1 MKTLIKTILC
11 VLIVYSTQVI
21 SSSLTFDFSNPAFS
35 GEGYSS
41 HVLSIEQLQYN
52 RRESVKDDIT
62 SAAAKEARDAKNTT
76 LAKFVTNVE
85 SRIFANLS
93 KQMVDNMF
101 GTNCTEDTD
110 TTAVECPL
118 SGTATLPD
126 GSTVYW
132 AKDETAET
140 ITLTVTDASGTITQL
155 VVPVGDFKFQDYEY
169 GIFGD
174 SSIILFGGQLLGAEH
189 EGDRRRNAFRSRHT
203 NKRIVT

>member
-1 MKTLIKTILC
+1 MRLVALILLSLSL
-11 VLIVYSTQVI
+11 VSHA
-21 SSSLTFDFSNPAFS
+21 SSLTYEFSNPSFS

-41 HVLSIEQLQYN
+41 HVLSISQIEYN
-52 RRESVKDDIT
+52 RKKSVRDDILAAQKAADR
-62 SAAAKEARDAKNTT
+62 AAANTT

-140 ITLTVTDASGTITQL
+140 ITLTVTDADGSITEL
-155 VVPVGDFKFQDYEY
+155 VVPVGDFKF
-169 GIFGD
+169 
-174 SSIILFGGQLLGAEH
+174 
-189 EGDRRRNAFRSRHT
+189 
-203 NKRIVT
+203 

>member
-1 MKTLIKTILC
+1 MRLVALILLSLSL
-11 VLIVYSTQVI
+11 VSHA
-21 SSSLTFDFSNPAFS
+21 SSLTYEFSNPSFS

-41 HVLSIEQLQYN
+41 HVLSISQLEYN
-52 RRESVKDDIT
+52 RKKSVLDDVI
-62 SAAAKEARDAKNTT
+62 SAQKAADRAAANTT

-110 TTAVECPL
+110 TTEVECPL

-140 ITLTVTDASGTITQL
+140 ITLTVTDADGSITEL
-155 VVPVGDFKFQDYEY
+155 VVPVGDFKF
-169 GIFGD
+169 
-174 SSIILFGGQLLGAEH
+174 
-189 EGDRRRNAFRSRHT
+189 
-203 NKRIVT
+203 

>member
-1 MKTLIKTILC
+1 MKTLLQMLL
-11 VLIVYSTQVI
+11 LIGLSTSAI

-35 GEGYSS
+35 GVGYSS

-52 RRESVKDDIT
+52 RRQSVKDDKI
-62 SAAAKEARDAKNTT
+62 SLAAKEARDAKNTT

-110 TTAVECPL
+110 TTAIECPL

-126 GSTVYW
+126 GSTVAW
-132 AKDETAET
+132 IKDNTAET
-140 ITLTVTDASGTITQL
+140 ITLTVTAADGSLTQL
-155 VVPVGDFKFQDYEY
+155 VVPVGDFKF
-169 GIFGD
+169 
-174 SSIILFGGQLLGAEH
+174 
-189 EGDRRRNAFRSRHT
+189 
-203 NKRIVT
+203 

>member
-1 MKTLIKTILC
+1 VKKIIAIIAIALTTIC
-11 VLIVYSTQVI
+11 QASE
-21 SSSLTFDFSNPAFS
+21 LTFSFGNPSFS

-41 HVLSIEQLQYN
+41 HVLSISQLEYN
-52 RRESVKDDIT
+52 RKEAVKDDLI
-62 SAAAKEARDAKNTT
+62 AAQKAADREAKNTT

-110 TTAVECPL
+110 TTEVECPL

-132 AKDETAET
+132 AKDTTAET
-140 ITLTVTDASGTITQL
+140 ITLTVTDAAGSITQL
-155 VVPVGDFKFQDYEY
+155 VVPVGDFKF
-169 GIFGD
+169 
-174 SSIILFGGQLLGAEH
+174 
-189 EGDRRRNAFRSRHT
+189 
-203 NKRIVT
+203 